1 MIRIILR
8 LVVQGVRDLGQNP
21 AAQFAA
27 LAAVTAS
34 TFLSG
39 LFLMALI
46 TLDLQ
51 LGTAGGESAFQVYWH
66 RDADQDQVREQWQ
79 SYALLPGFKEAKTYS
94 PREAL
99 SELGERL
106 GRRSGAGSGADLD
119 ATFPFL
125 AAKSPLPATALITFA
140 PETGDLESWAQET
153 ELYLSSQPG
162 VARVVATPLRDELG
176 LAWRQMKGWVMWPS
190 VAFLFLMLGLVVGNT
205 VRLALIARAGEIE
218 ILRLAGAFPW
228 YIRLPLVAGAA
239 VTGLGGGLLA
249 LLFLRILHWRVEN
262 VLNFPPLLMEIR
274 FLTPALALAL
284 VLAPMLTAALAAR
297 LAVRGED

>member
-8 LVVQGVRDLGQNP
+8 LIIRGVRDLGQNP

-27 LAAVTAS
+27 LGAVTAT

-51 LGTAGGESAFQVYWH
+51 LGSSGGESAFQVYWR

-79 SYALLPGFKEAKTYS
+79 SYILLPGFKEVKTYS
-94 PREAL
+94 PSEAL
-99 SELGERL
+99 SELGARL
-106 GRRSGAGSGADLD
+106 GRSAGAGLEQS
-119 ATFPFL
+119 FPFL
-125 AAKSPLPATALITFA
+125 AEKSPLPATALITFA
-140 PETGDLESWAQET
+140 PDGGDLESWARET

-162 VARVVATPLRDELG
+162 VERVVTTPLRDELG
-176 LAWRQMKGWVMWPS
+176 RAWQQMKGWVMWPS
-190 VAFLFLMLGLVVGNT
+190 VAFLFLLLGLVVGNT
-205 VRLALIARAGEIE
+205 VRLALVARAGEIE
-218 ILRLAGAFPW
+218 ILRLAGAFAW